1 MTKALIQRQLCCYN
15 CIWKLD
21 FFNKMLPT
29 NSFFELFLK
38 FFIYFNTWSPNS
50 AVSKLPSV
58 PLPRFCLSLRISQK
72 LRIFLRKSVRLFRR
86 STHQLRKIG
95 LLRKIPIKV
104 RSMRLLESGA
114 KSEVWKFDVTP
125 SVQQ

>member
-1 MTKALIQRQLCCYN
+1 MTRVLTQRQLCCKN
-15 CIWKLD
+15 CIWKKD
-21 FFNKMLPT
+21 FFNRLLPT
-29 NSFFELFLK
+29 NDFYELFLK
-38 FFIYFNTWSPNS
+38 FFFYFNTWSPNS

-86 STHQLRKIG
+86 STHQLRKIR
-95 LLRKIPIKV
+95 LLRKISIKV
-104 RSMRLLESGA
+104 RSMRLLQSGA